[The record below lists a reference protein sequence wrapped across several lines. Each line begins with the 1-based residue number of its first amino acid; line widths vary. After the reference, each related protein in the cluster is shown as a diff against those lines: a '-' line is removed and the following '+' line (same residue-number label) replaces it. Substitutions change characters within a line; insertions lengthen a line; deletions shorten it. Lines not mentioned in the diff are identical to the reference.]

1 MDPVTSILALLVLL
15 AMFVLFAM
23 ERFPPDVVAVGGV
36 ALLLMTGLLTTSDML
51 SVLSNSAPLT
61 IGAMFVLSAALVRT
75 GCLDL
80 ISRNLNGVAKSYPLL
95 VVPLLLGTAMVSS
108 ALVNNTAV
116 VVIMIPLVIG
126 LAQQVSQPA
135 SRLLIPLSY
144 AAILG
149 GTCTLIGTSTNLL
162 VDGVA
167 RGEGLEPFGIFEI
180 SGLGV
185 VVALVGAVFLAIFGP
200 LLLPERETLAQ
211 MLGGGQK
218 NRFLTDAVIPAD
230 SPLCGHKLGDVDYFD
245 TRKVRVVDI
254 VRYDRSQR
262 HRLQDMTMEAGD
274 RLILESSVGEVLSLK
289 DEQEVELRP
298 ASGLEKIG
306 QREAVVVEALV
317 SPQSALIGRPLRDMR
332 LRARYGSYVLA
343 IHRHGENL
351 GTRVTDVALQAGDA
365 VLLEGAPEDLHRM
378 SADMGLVNLS
388 EPEERAFRRAKA
400 PFAALILGGVVTLAA
415 LGVMPIVGLAVIGVA
430 LVLFTR
436 CLEADE
442 AFDAIDW
449 RILIL
454 IISMLAVGKAMESAG
469 SVTLIVDTVRPMLE
483 NMPPWAILA
492 ILYILTSVLTETVT
506 NNAVAIVVTPVAI
519 ALGLQLG
526 LDPRPLVVAVMVAA
540 SASFATP
547 IGYQTNTLV
556 YGAGGYRFSDFLRIG
571 IPMNILAGVVSVIV
585 IPMIWPLQP

>member
-23 ERFPPDVVAVGGV
+23 ERFPPNVVAVGGV

-80 ISRNLNGVAKSYPLL
+80 VSRNLSGVARSYPLL

-116 VVIMIPLVIG
+116 VMIMIPLVIG
-126 LAQQVSQPA
+126 LAQQVNQPA

-180 SGLGV
+180 SGLGIIM
-185 VVALVGAVFLAIFGP
+185 ALVGAIFLAVFGP

-211 MLGGGQK
+211 MLGGGKK

-230 SPLCGHKLGDVDYFD
+230 SPLCGHKLGEVDYFA

-351 GTRVTDVALQAGDA
+351 GTRVTDVALQAGDT

-400 PFAALILGGVVTLAA
+400 PFAALILGGVVVLAA
-415 LGVMPIVGLAVIGVA
+415 LGIMPIVGLAVIGVA

-454 IISMLAVGKAMESAG
+454 IISMLAVGKALESAG
-469 SVTLIVDTVRPMLE
+469 SVTLIVDTVLPLLQ
-483 NMPPWAILA
+483 NVPPWAILA
-492 ILYILTSVLTETVT
+492 ILYILTSVLTESVT

-519 ALGLQLG
+519 ALGQQLG
-526 LDPRPLVVAVMVAA
+526 LDPRPLVVAVMAAA

-556 YGAGGYRFSDFLRIG
+556 YGAGGYKFSDFLRIG
-571 IPMNILAGVVSVIV
+571 IPMNILAGVVCVIV